1 MVAIDRAAR
10 CASELGRLSP
20 PAKENGSSEHQ
31 TGMFSLHEP
40 SVSVTCSRDSCCFCV
55 HRYVFGIKHDVRGA
69 VSYLDEASLVFACGH
84 ALVRLE
90 SDSSS
95 KHQELVAGSL
105 GAASID
111 AIASVPMKK
120 MTAMAESY
128 AGKPPTVTIL
138 SWDAKAGKK
147 KRRVLAWPALDLGS
161 DRVASLAFSSD
172 ARFLIVQGADPDFT
186 LAYVS
191 LDKGLARVLAKTRT
205 QGAGDKHVLNASP
218 HPLEPSV
225 VLLSGLGVMKMYRYM
240 DDSLRALSLSLK
252 QEAKRF
258 LAHAWLEDDRFVAS
272 TEEGELL
279 VFEHTDFKRVLDSS
293 PSDGRP
299 VDALAPFSKGFL
311 AGADGGRLLLYQR
324 SDDARQ
330 YYKLAGEFTVPGDPS
345 RFLSI
350 SVSPTEDEA
359 ALVLS
364 SGQAYLFRLANFE
377 LHKPEDVVFAP
388 MLAPFHGAAPSGD
401 RSVVA
406 LATCVRKPIFVSAGA
421 DRTVRV
427 WSHLKS
433 PVGGPQA
440 DRRPEV
446 ELVKR
451 FSESI
456 HSLALHPTGL
466 HLLVGFES
474 GLQLMN
480 LLMEDIRPVKDL
492 PIRRCTAL
500 AFSHGGALFA
510 AANGANVSVYSTYT
524 GAAVAKMQGHTDT
537 INALAWSPDDQ
548 FLVTAA
554 SDSTVRRWAVR
565 GGGKREHNKVS
576 LKDCVVTSLST
587 AMAGNDATGALV
599 YATTRNIRNPA
610 DSPLFA
616 LAFPSAEGT
625 GSVRSALK
633 LGPVM
638 HSHVSAVSGGA
649 SVVVATCVKGTHGT
663 IRCLNAP
670 IPAGVIESPTV
681 HEVICHSGAVTA
693 MCATPDARLI
703 ISGGDDG
710 SIVLSWDCEMLKD
723 LTDGEML
730 QSAAAAGTAATAGER
745 VGGGAAA
752 AASSSSAAAAGA
764 ASGAVVAGSA
774 SGAVSDRGGGAP
786 AGAGHVVLGAP
797 VAVGGMRGALP
808 GSDISMTVGL
818 LPWAEAL
825 LVTRSALQGSRD
837 QRAKLEASVAEVQ
850 AQNRYN
856 ETYKDMKNEEAM
868 REIEET
874 YREEVDAERRKLMA
888 LREEKA
894 ELETKFD
901 HQMRSMETVQQQEL
915 ADLETSYRTKIKAE
929 IERYDDLDRKRRER
943 DAAWDDE
950 KDHMERV
957 QKTEKAK
964 LLAATNDEIAAEQQR
979 TEDLEVEGRRLEEDI
994 ARQMGEIEGQTDT
1007 ELDSLKLRYAEKL
1020 AGQQRESTELM
1031 LKMTTSRSE
1040 RDGLQATKTAQRSK
1054 IESLAQAEQVL
1065 QETIVSLRKDLEG
1078 NKKQIEERDETLEEK
1093 DARIY
1098 DLRKKN
1104 QELEKFKFVLNYK
1117 IQELQRQIA
1126 PRQREIK
1133 DMREQTKEME
1143 LELLQYHKS
1152 NAALDLVIGELKL
1165 KKAGLQADSD
1175 RIAGEKERIEARIA
1189 EMHRAIHAAGA
1200 AVEDPKALKAA
1211 ATKLYRQFVH
1221 EDSSMGAV
1229 STTEDAQ
1236 AVTAEHGR
1244 KVTHLEQSMDSVRL
1258 KLTKDAQRHKTDLER
1273 LNKEATVLTREI
1285 NALRREV
1292 QQLEAQAAASR
1303 AGRATDIGAPKT
1315 KAQLRGTART
1325 MARRGFAA
1333 TKTAQ
1338 PRLPHR
1344 PGAMAPAGAAA
1355 EAGSKGGAR
1364 SGARPPLS
1372 ARSLRVD
1379 PTVAE
1384 AEAHALL
1391 QAFQQ
1396 LQRLQA
1402 VGRDDPAVTVALRVM
1417 TSEAEAMTALGHTAD
1432 SKLRSAVADAQAAAE
1447 AVSSESKT
1455 DTESVRLPPIVKRR

>member
-1 MVAIDRAAR
+1 
-10 CASELGRLSP
+10 
-20 PAKENGSSEHQ
+20 
-31 TGMFSLHEP
+31 
-40 SVSVTCSRDSCCFCV
+40 
-55 HRYVFGIKHDVRGA
+55 VFGIKHDVRGA

-95 KHQELVAGSL
+95 KQQELVAGTP
-105 GAASID
+105 GAVSID
-111 AIASVPMKK
+111 AIASVPLRKL
-120 MTAMAESY
+120 TAVAESY
-128 AGKPPTVTIL
+128 TGKPPTVTIM

-147 KRRVLAWPALDLGS
+147 KRRVLTSPALDLGS
-161 DRVASLAFSSD
+161 DRVVALAFSSD
-172 ARFLIVQGADPDFT
+172 ARFLVVQGAEPDYT

-205 QGAGDKHVLNASP
+205 QGAGAKPVLNASP

-225 VLLSGLGVMKMYRYM
+225 VLLSGLGFMKMYRFM

-272 TEEGELL
+272 TDEGELL

-350 SVSPTEDEA
+350 SVSPSEDEA

-421 DRTVRV
+421 DRTIRV

-433 PVGGPQA
+433 PAGTPQA

-451 FSESI
+451 FSEGI
-456 HSLALHPTGL
+456 HSLALHPSGL

-510 AANGANVSVYSTYT
+510 AANGANVSVYSTYSAT
-524 GAAVAKMQGHTDT
+524 AVAKMQGHTDT
-537 INALAWSPDDQ
+537 VNALAWSPDDQ
-548 FLVTAA
+548 FLVTAS

-565 GGGKREHNKVS
+565 SGGKREHNKVS

-587 AMAGNDATGALV
+587 AMSGTDATGALV
-599 YATTRNIRNPA
+599 YATTRNTRNPA

-616 LAFPSAEGT
+616 LSFPSAEGT

-633 LGPVM
+633 MGPIM
-638 HSHVSAVSGGA
+638 HGHVAAVSGGA
-649 SVVVATCVKGTHGT
+649 SVIAATCVPGTFGA

-681 HEVICHSGAVTA
+681 HEAICHSGAITA
-693 MCATPDARLI
+693 MCATPDSRLVI
-703 ISGGDDG
+703 TGGDDG
-710 SIVLSWDCEMLKD
+710 SIVLSWDSEMLKD

-730 QSAAAAGTAATAGER
+730 QSAAAAGTAATLNDRSAGLAPAAASGAG
-745 VGGGAAA
+745 VGAAAAA
-752 AASSSSAAAAGA
+752 AASSSA
-764 ASGAVVAGSA
+764 SA
-774 SGAVSDRGGGAP
+774 SSTSGDRGGGVSS
-786 AGAGHVVLGAP
+786 GGVVLGAT

-808 GSDISMTVGL
+808 GADINVTVGL
-818 LPWAEAL
+818 MPWAEAL

-894 ELETKFD
+894 ELESKFD
-901 HQMRSMETVQQQEL
+901 QQMRTMETAQQQEL
-915 ADLETSYRTKIKAE
+915 ADLEASYKAKIQAE

-950 KDHMERV
+950 KDRMARAQEAE
-957 QKTEKAK
+957 KTD
-964 LLAATNDEIAAEQQR
+964 LLAATNDEITAEQRR
-979 TEDLEVEGRRLEEDI
+979 TDELDVERGRLEEDI
-994 ARQMGEIEGQTDT
+994 ARQMREIEGQTDT

-1020 AGQQRESTELM
+1020 AKQQKESTQLM
-1031 LKMTTSRSE
+1031 FQMTVSRST
-1040 RDGLQATKTAQRSK
+1040 RDTLQATKTAQRAK

-1065 QETIVSLRKDLEG
+1065 QETIASLRKDLEG
-1078 NKKQIEERDETLEEK
+1078 NKKEIEERDETLEEK

-1175 RIAGEKERIEARIA
+1175 RIAVQHEMMEERVA
-1189 EMHRAIHAAGA
+1189 EMHRAIHAAG
-1200 AVEDPKALKAA
+1200 VTVDDPKALKAA

-1221 EDSSMGAV
+1221 ADGSMGAV
-1229 STTEDAQ
+1229 AATEDAQ

-1258 KLTKDAQRHKTDLER
+1258 KLAKDGQRHKSDLER

-1292 QQLEAQAAASR
+1292 QQLETHAAASR
-1303 AGRATDIGAPKT
+1303 AGRPTDVGAPKT
-1315 KAQLRGTART
+1315 KSQLRGTART
-1325 MARRGFAA
+1325 MARKGFAA
-1333 TKTAQ
+1333 VKPAATRK
-1338 PRLPHR
+1338 PHR
-1344 PGAMAPAGAAA
+1344 PDAAA
-1355 EAGSKGGAR
+1355 ASAAGTGK
-1364 SGARPPLS
+1364 PPLS

-1384 AEAHALL
+1384 AEAQALL
-1391 QAFQQ
+1391 QAFHQ

-1402 VGRDDPAVTVALRVM
+1402 VGRDDPAVSVALRVM
-1417 TSEAEAMTALGHTAD
+1417 TSEAETAAVLGHKTD
-1432 SKLRSAVADAQAAAE
+1432 PKLRAALADAQAAAE
-1447 AVSSESKT
+1447 AAGSESKT
-1455 DTESVRLPPIVKRR
+1455 DADVVHLPPISKRR